1 MTALEEDIN
10 SPCVVQRHFMEAM
23 KRMQP
28 SLSID
33 QVSWY
38 ENYASSKKEVDAS
51 E

>member
-1 MTALEEDIN
+1 MSALEEDIN
-10 SPCVVQRHFMEAM
+10 SPCVVQRHFMEAIKKM
-23 KRMQP
+23 RP

-38 ENYASSKKEVDAS
+38 ENYASSKREPGSS